1 MGITNSK
8 SDKNAALC
16 LCRERKRFI
25 KQAIDSRYAL
35 AASHVSYINS
45 LRNIGIALRRYAE
58 AEVVIES
65 PLSTSDKTPSHSSYP
80 SPSPSPKISGSPMHN
95 ERPVSPPGAATLS
108 YMRSGGSAAV
118 TMRFNPVSTSYVDED
133 IPLPPPPPPMLE
145 ADSSWDYFDPIDA
158 EESESFRFV
167 GNSEVDVNCD
177 DIKGWR
183 QMRSEEANPSVVGT
197 RGRWAKGGL
206 HGNIELHEGTMMLEQ
221 RSSEVS
227 GNSGTQNG
235 SVEHN
240 ANPLNSGGGDGSLQT
255 GDGEARQ
262 LVVRRRNANEASK
275 REKSMSEKDLCA
287 EREDP
292 SEFITHRAKDFLSS
306 IKDIEN
312 RFFRASESGRE
323 VSRML
328 ESNKIRV
335 GYSEAKGNYLCL

>member
-65 PLSTSDKTPSHSSYP
+65 SLSTSDKTPSHSSYP

-95 ERPVSPPGAATLS
+95 ERPISPPGAATLS

-118 TMRFNPVSTSYVDED
+118 TVRFNPASTSYVDED

-145 ADSSWDYFDPIDA
+145 ADSWDYFDPIDA

-167 GNSEVDVNCD
+167 GNSGVDVNCD

-183 QMRSEEANPSVVGT
+183 QMRSEEANPSVVET

-206 HGNIELHEGTMMLEQ
+206 HGSNELHEGTMMLEQ

-262 LVVRRRNANEASK
+262 LVVGRRNANEASK
-275 REKSMSEKDLCA
+275 REKSMGEKDLCA